1 MLLSVRII
9 VCYYAINTA
18 FYWVL
23 FFLGL
28 RGDPGPDG
36 LPGYGP
42 PGLPG
47 ILGAPGQIGSE

>member
-1 MLLSVRII
+1 MQLILHFI
-9 VCYYAINTA
+9 VSFKNQ
-18 FYWVL
+18 L
-23 FFLGL
+23 FLGL

-47 ILGAPGQIGSE
+47 ILGPPGQIGSG